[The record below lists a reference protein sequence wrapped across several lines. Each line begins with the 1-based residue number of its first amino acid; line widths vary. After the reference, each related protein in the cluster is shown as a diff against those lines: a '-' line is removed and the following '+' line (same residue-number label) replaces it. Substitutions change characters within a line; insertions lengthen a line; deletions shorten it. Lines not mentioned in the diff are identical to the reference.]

1 MAGLIT
7 ALLTA
12 LAGYLLGSISSSI
25 IITQLFIHKDIRSF
39 GSGNAGAT
47 NVLRSVGKTAAAL
60 TFLFDF
66 LKCVAAILVGKLI
79 FSAAA
84 SMGYTGLFEE
94 YGVYIAGVFCFIGH
108 IYPLYF
114 HFRGGKG
121 VVTACAMIALTDWRV
136 FLVLLVVFFVSF
148 FLFRYVSLSSVLSA
162 VTYPVATF
170 GVTFLLDY
178 AGSPL
183 QLGNKPL
190 DYVIVATVV
199 AFLMGGI
206 VVYKHRENIKRL
218 RAGTEKKI
226 YFSQTNR

>member
-1 MAGLIT
+1 
-7 ALLTA
+7 
-12 LAGYLLGSISSSI
+12 
-25 IITQLFIHKDIRSF
+25 
-39 GSGNAGAT
+39 
-47 NVLRSVGKTAAAL
+47 
-60 TFLFDF
+60 
-66 LKCVAAILVGKLI
+66 
-79 FSAAA
+79 
-84 SMGYTGLFEE
+84 
-94 YGVYIAGVFCFIGH
+94 
-108 IYPLYF
+108 
-114 HFRGGKG
+114 
-121 VVTACAMIALTDWRV
+121 MIALTDWRV

-170 GVTFLLDY
+170 GMTFLLDY